1 MKCSLVPASS
11 SPARPRS
18 QSVGLMLG
26 LATALGFAGI
36 VPSCRAPAP
45 DHQSSAGGSTEA
57 PRADELKSV
66 DLSVG
71 AGRSASVGTRVS
83 IHYTG
88 WLGQAMF
95 DTSRSRQPLVFS
107 LGKGEVLRGWDQ
119 GIVGMKVGGK
129 RRLTIPPALAY
140 GERGSPG
147 GAIPPN
153 STLVFEIELLDVG
166 G

>member
-1 MKCSLVPASS
+1 MKSSMVRSSSSLVRA
-11 SPARPRS
+11 RS
-18 QSVGLMLG
+18 QPFGVRLG

-36 VPSCRAPAP
+36 VPGCRARAP
-45 DHQSSAGGSTEA
+45 DHQSGAGGSTEA

-119 GIVGMKVGGK
+119 GIVGMKVVGK
-129 RRLTIPPALAY
+129 RRLTLPPALAY
-140 GERGSPG
+140 GARGSPG
-147 GAIPPN
+147 GAIPPD